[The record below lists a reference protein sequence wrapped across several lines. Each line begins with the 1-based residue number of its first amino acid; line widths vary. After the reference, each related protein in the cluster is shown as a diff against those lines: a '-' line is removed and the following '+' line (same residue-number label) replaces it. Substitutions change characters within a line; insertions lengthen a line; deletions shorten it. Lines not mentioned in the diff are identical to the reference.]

1 MNCCSFDISYL
12 NVIITL
18 IAICPALTIA
28 IEIFNENKIKRR
40 IKKLKETQKTIENQL
55 EVQKLVSLEGLSL
68 IESVLALNTADSR
81 SNSLE
86 AFLPMHKALVY
97 SVKLGDNSQRQILL
111 LLEKMID
118 DLGVKSFDD
127 NDFIG
132 ISHLPSV
139 KKNIDCFLNYVEQD
153 EDEMR
158 LEKKFLSIKKEYT
171 TMRKKLDDKLDEIL
185 NNYSP
190 SN

>member
-28 IEIFNENKIKRR
+28 IELFNENKIKRR